1 MPRRDRV
8 PAPVLLRMHQAH
20 PASGEGKALRKSRG
34 LKQRQEK
41 RRESG
46 KRKTRVRAAE
56 TKKELQRDGEQDI
69 DGLGGREQ
77 GRGQER
83 QRPAEKEKQQTPRPK
98 YLNSRAGTIGG

>member
-8 PAPVLLRMHQAH
+8 PAPVLLRMHRAH

-77 GRGQER
+77 GRGQ
-83 QRPAEKEKQQTPRPK
+83 QRRR
-98 YLNSRAGTIGG
+98 NSRRRGLST